1 MAAKTDHL
9 TPLRAT
15 RQLRRIRTFY
25 SAAALLWAVAAT
37 WTAWTH
43 PGSRQMWVSVALL
56 AVFVALLGTV
66 ALWLRGL
73 RAAAGHRPAH
83 HAAPR
88 RTSAPRHA
96 NA

>member
-25 SAAALLWAVAAT
+25 AAAALLWAVAAT

-73 RAAAGHRPAH
+73 RAAAGRCPAH

-88 RTSAPRHA
+88 RASAPRHA